1 MQSNSL
7 QRADFAEQNL
17 RRKWICEQEEFGTN
31 SSQRTDFLKKSVE
44 QMINERRIEIGNSS
58 KDRYILSFMI
68 ILNILKIHASAM
80 RIKDILSNVF
90 KAHGFA
96 VSGERL
102 LIAVKNGTKIIIGCK
117 DGDIA
122 KEEIA
127 ELLTGEADKRI
138 FASTQFFDEE
148 MQSFAK
154 ASNIILWDRD
164 QLEREVGKAV
174 LLAGRDIFFE
184 KKERKEFV
192 VKPKIGISGAKAIG
206 KKLGEPSVALELIPY
221 YVYNYSCEVLVEG
234 SLDTKMNK
242 GIIAVNG
249 ITKEAEEWSM
259 DIETGTPDSGYAKLP
274 VRINEKKS
282 WEIAYQ
288 RIIELNTKVVEVMD
302 ERDVAVVFEKRKIK
316 PKEDAV
322 TIDLS
327 GLYYFP
333 VWNIKGKTGIMII
346 NAVTSEVIKEEIY
359 KNPVLVDEKIDVI

>member
-1 MQSNSL
+1 
-7 QRADFAEQNL
+7 
-17 RRKWICEQEEFGTN
+17 
-31 SSQRTDFLKKSVE
+31 
-44 QMINERRIEIGNSS
+44 MINERRIEIGNSS

-90 KAHGFA
+90 KAQGFA

-138 FASTQFFDEE
+138 FASTQFFDDEL
-148 MQSFAK
+148 QSFAK
-154 ASNIILWDRD
+154 TSNIILWDRD
-164 QLEREVGKAV
+164 QLEKEIGKAV
-174 LLAGRDIFFE
+174 LLAGSGMFFE
-184 KKERKEFV
+184 KEEGKEFIIN
-192 VKPKIGISGAKAIG
+192 PKIGMSDAKAMG

-221 YVYNYSCEVLVEG
+221 YVYNYFCEVLVEG
-234 SLDTKMNK
+234 SLDTKKNV
-242 GIIAVNG
+242 GVVAVNAV
-249 ITKEAEEWSM
+249 TKEAEEWSM
-259 DIETGTPDSGYAKLP
+259 DIETGIPHSGYAKLP
-274 VRINEKKS
+274 ARITEKKT
-282 WEIAYQ
+282 WGIAYQ

-302 ERDVAVVFEKRKIK
+302 ERDVAIIFEKRKIK

-322 TIDLS
+322 SINLS
-327 GLYYFP
+327 GLYYLP
-333 VWNIKGKTGIMII
+333 VWNIKGKTGVMII
-346 NAVTSEVIKEEIY
+346 NAVTSEIIKEEIY

>member
-1 MQSNSL
+1 MVI
-7 QRADFAEQNL
+7 EQ
-17 RRKWICEQEEFGTN
+17 IYF
-31 SSQRTDFLKKSVE
+31 
-44 QMINERRIEIGNSS
+44 
-58 KDRYILSFMI
+58 FMGMVR
-68 ILNILKIHASAM
+68 LNILKTHVFTM

-117 DGDIA
+117 DGDVV
-122 KEEIA
+122 KEDIA
-127 ELLTGEADKRI
+127 ELLHGEADKRI
-138 FASTQFFDEE
+138 FASTHFFDEKL
-148 MQSFAK
+148 QSFAK

-164 QLEREVGKAV
+164 QLEREIGKAV
-174 LLAGRDIFFE
+174 LLAGSDIFFE
-184 KKERKEFV
+184 KKERKEFI
-192 VKPKIGISGAKAIG
+192 VKPKIGISDAKAIG

-234 SLDTKMNK
+234 SLDTKRNK
-242 GIIAVNG
+242 GVIAVNG
-249 ITKEAEEWSM
+249 IIKEVEEWSM